1 MNNNKSI
8 LGILCLTLLAACGS
22 DDTGNAPTAEA
33 SVLFASQADA
43 GAQAYATN
51 CAACHG
57 ANLQGS
63 ALGPILSGQSFLG
76 QWGRQSPGDFYN
88 YIKANMPPGDNES
101 VSD

>member
-57 ANLQGS
+57 ANREGR
-63 ALGPILSGQSFLG
+63 APGPILSGQTLAG
-76 QWGRQSPGDFYN
+76 PWGKAGPGDFYN
-88 YIKANMPPGDNES
+88 YI
-101 VSD
+101 